1 MLSPTTRRVF
11 ITYFD
16 VDCLDPEHQKVITL
30 SLWLV
35 GTYDKGY
42 EIMEKVIKKG
52 LVAAPL
58 IPKRITNIEHVIEH
72 RVMSADYFFKNSTIK
87 KEKRVYYEGSQN
99 KSNRG

>member
-16 VDCLDPEHQKVITL
+16 VDCLDPASQKVVTL

-35 GTYDKGY
+35 GKYDKGY
-42 EIMEKVIKKG
+42 EIMEKVIKKE
-52 LVAAPL
+52 LVPAPL

-72 RVMSADYFFKNSTIK
+72 RTMSADYFFKNSTIK
-87 KEKRVYYEGSQN
+87 KEKRINYEGR
-99 KSNRG
+99 KS